1 MFVDGVV
8 LFATSACKLQ
18 SIFSYV
24 LDFCNREELII
35 SETKTK
41 LMVCGKDARLFKP
54 GSCS

>member
-1 MFVDGVV
+1 MFADDAV
-8 LFATSACKLQ
+8 LFATSARKLQ

-24 LDFCNREELII
+24 LDFCNQEELTI